1 MTTRDVQQAQRTR
14 LTRTLAEPLSRLA
27 RECASIWDLPAAVD
41 TALTGHLDQLPR
53 CRLLYTLDGDGIQ
66 HSANVRASGA
76 EDRFRG
82 QDLSRRP
89 IWPAE
94 LPGHGLALSPVYVD
108 QHDGTPCIT
117 ALHAVADPRGRLGY
131 LAADFALHDL
141 HLPAPEPDG
150 ASWAQYR
157 GDPAIRGTLFLQQRA
172 ETGLE
177 AEMDAVLS
185 VIATLFAE
193 GGIFH
198 AKVHFS
204 GSRVTLWATT
214 DPFRYHVHTL
224 EEMLDPELFLNYPAP
239 DEPPCPGTGNV
250 RVPAVLERFKA
261 LRRMDD
267 TLYLRA
273 GSLNLCN
280 ELVGLNFSCDGTH
293 YLGVGDFLAKGMD
306 FWVGEGTITD

>member
-1 MTTRDVQQAQRTR
+1 MSSRDVQHAQRHR
-14 LTRTLAEPLSRLA
+14 LSRTLAAPLGRLA
-27 RECASIWDLPAAVD
+27 RDCGFVWDLPAAVD
-41 TALTGHLDQLPR
+41 TALTGYLSQLPR
-53 CRLLYTLDGDGIQ
+53 CRLLYTLDADGIQ

-89 IWPAE
+89 LWPNE
-94 LPGHGLALSPVYVD
+94 LPDHGLALSPVYLD

-117 ALHAVADPRGRLGY
+117 AIQAVTGPAGRLGY
-131 LAADFALHDL
+131 VAADFALHDL
-141 HLPAPEPDG
+141 HLPAPEPGG

-172 ETGLE
+172 ETRLE
-177 AEMDAVLS
+177 AEMDAVLG
-185 VIATLFAE
+185 VIETLFTE

-198 AKVHFS
+198 AKIHFS
-204 GSRVTLWATT
+204 GSRVTLWATA
-214 DPFRYHVHTL
+214 DPFRYRVHTL
-224 EEMLDPELFLNYPAP
+224 EEILDPELFLAYPAP
-239 DEPPCPGTGNV
+239 AEPPCPGEGAE
-250 RVPAVLERFKA
+250 RAGAVLERFKE

-280 ELVGLNFSCDGTH
+280 EVVGLNFSCDGTH
-293 YLGVGDFLAKGMD
+293 YLGVGDFLAKGLE
-306 FWVGEGTITD
+306 FWIGEGGVTA

>member
-1 MTTRDVQQAQRTR
+1 MTTRDIQQAQRGH
-14 LTRTLAEPLSRLA
+14 LAQALSAPLERLA
-27 RECASIWDLPAAVD
+27 RECAAVWELPAAMD
-41 TALTGHLDQLPR
+41 TVLTSHLAHLPR
-53 CRLLYTLDGDGIQ
+53 CRLLYTLDADGIQ
-66 HSANVRASGA
+66 HSANVRAGGA

-82 QDLSRRP
+82 QDLSQRP
-89 IWPAE
+89 LWPGEA
-94 LPGHGLALSPVYVD
+94 PPSGLSLSAVYVD
-108 QHDGTPCIT
+108 QHDGLPCIT
-117 ALHAVADPRGRLGY
+117 ALAAVPGPSGPRGY
-131 LAADFALHDL
+131 VAADFALHDL
-141 HLPAPEPDG
+141 HLPAPEPGG

-177 AEMDAVLS
+177 AEMDRVLG
-185 VIATLFAE
+185 VIETLFAE

-198 AKVHFS
+198 AKIHFS
-204 GSRVTLWATT
+204 GSRVTLWGTA

-224 EEMLDPELFLNYPAP
+224 EEMRDPELFLAYPAP
-239 DEPPCPGTGNV
+239 AEPPCPGEGAE
-250 RVPAVLERFKA
+250 RVAAVLERFKE

-306 FWVGEGTITD
+306 FWIGEGGVTA